1 MADKVQSKPV
11 RVAKKIA
18 QLSDGLGWVSFT
30 PYQLSQLGI
39 DPQKHTT
46 TDLRK
51 LVFDKLGIEARKP
64 KPVPEPK
71 VQAEKEDTK
80 EE

>member
-1 MADKVQSKPV
+1 MAEKAQSKPK
-11 RVAKKIA
+11 RVAKTIS

-30 PYQLSQLGI
+30 PYQLSQIGI
-39 DPQKHTT
+39 DPKKHTT

-64 KPVPEPK
+64 KPEVK
-71 VQAEKEDTK
+71 DK
-80 EE
+80 EEE